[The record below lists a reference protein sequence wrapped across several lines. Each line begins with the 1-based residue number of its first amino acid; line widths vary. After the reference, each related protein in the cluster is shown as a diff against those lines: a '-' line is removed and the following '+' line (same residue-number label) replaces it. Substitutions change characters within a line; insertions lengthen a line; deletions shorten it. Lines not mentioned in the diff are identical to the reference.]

1 MDDVAQ
7 GAGLRH
13 LPRKRR
19 RAARRLVPPEEPGPA
34 APPAA
39 PPPPRFREGGPEA
52 GAGAEHRGAGGKEN
66 RRPVSSPP
74 SAASGPPAAAPAP
87 PPAAGKPPAAR
98 TRNRRKRGGEVGEH
112 GKQEARHQH
121 RPASPP
127 LRTPG
132 GDDHG
137 TPASTSGGTQSSLYS
152 SDADE
157 LLGQVSPQVPRPP
170 DALPVA
176 DPKRRAPPEAHDAG
190 DLHGPQARGGAPAV
204 PRADPARRRCGAP
217 AGAGGGAGEPGA
229 PTRPDARGTEPS
241 QTP

>member
-1 MDDVAQ
+1 MDDAQ

-19 RAARRLVPPEEPGPA
+19 RAARRLVPPEELGPA

-39 PPPPRFREGGPEA
+39 PPPPRFREGPEAEA
-52 GAGAEHRGAGGKEN
+52 GAENRGAGGKEN

-74 SAASGPPAAAPAP
+74 AAASGPPAAAPAP

-98 TRNRRKRGGEVGEH
+98 TRSRRKRGGEVGEH
-112 GKQEARHQH
+112 GKQEARHHH
-121 RPASPP
+121 RPASPQ

-137 TPASTSGGTQSSLYS
+137 TPALTSGGTQSSLYS

-157 LLGQVSPQVPRPP
+157 LLGQVSPQVPRPRSRSLTQN
-170 DALPVA
+170 D
-176 DPKRRAPPEAHDAG
+176 APPRS
-190 DLHGPQARGGAPAV
+190 PRRRRPSRPAS
-204 PRADPARRRCGAP
+204 ARRSACGS
-217 AGAGGGAGEPGA
+217 
-229 PTRPDARGTEPS
+229 TS
-241 QTP
+241 